1 MKIAATSGVRR
12 FRVLG
17 VAGLGVL
24 ALCFGLQ
31 PARATTETS
40 LAGTVVPV
48 ATAAGDQTDPHV
60 SGDWVVYTD
69 FSAGSSSGRIHY
81 HNVVTG
87 FDAAIPNL
95 EGGGDSLSDIS
106 GTTVVYIHFA
116 AGRHAVYSFD
126 IAAGGAPVELDPQP
140 ASNRRVS
147 TVGERTVAW
156 QDFGFSALASPEIV
170 VYDLDTHVMT
180 RLTDDALYDR
190 DPQVSADGNTV
201 TWAKC
206 TSIAG
211 GCEVWD
217 AVRTGSTWTAGP
229 LTSGGTESSLPD
241 TNGAVVVYNRTL
253 GFNET
258 DIVWQPVGGGPEG
271 QLTLP
276 SMQQNPSIS
285 GGVVSFESYDPTA
298 STPNFDIYIY
308 DLATDR
314 LFKLTDTPEDETLN
328 EVWAAPNGTVTTVTA
343 VWSRREATGD
353 DNVYAETV
361 TLPSTTALSATVK
374 QPINADGSSTF
385 TAKRGVVPVKFALSD
400 NGVPTCDLPPA
411 TITVTRVGAA
421 SSQSVDESTYIS
433 AADIGS
439 SFRIS
444 SCQYD
449 YNLAAR
455 NLGPG
460 SYRIGIVIGGQQV
473 GSASFALT

>member
-1 MKIAATSGVRR
+1 MKIAATSGVTR
-12 FRVLG
+12 FRAWG

-31 PARATTETS
+31 QARATTVTS
-40 LAGTVVPV
+40 LAGSVTPV
-48 ATAAGDQTDPHV
+48 ATGALDQSDPHV

-69 FSAGSSSGRIHY
+69 FSAGSSSGRIRY
-81 HNVVTG
+81 RNVVTG

-126 IAAGGAPVELDPQP
+126 IAAGGDPVELDPQP
-140 ASNRRVS
+140 ASNRRGS
-147 TVGERTVAW
+147 GVGGRTVAW
-156 QDFGFSALASPEIV
+156 QDFGFTALVSPEIV

-206 TSIAG
+206 TSVAG

-217 AVRTGSTWTAGP
+217 AARTGSTWTSGP

-241 TNGAVVVYNRTL
+241 TNGNTVVYDRAL
-253 GFNET
+253 GFNES
-258 DIVWQPVGGGPEG
+258 DIVWQPVAGGPAA

-276 SMQQNPSIS
+276 SVQQNPSIS
-285 GGVVSFESYDPTA
+285 GGVVTFESYDPTA
-298 STPNFDIYIY
+298 STPNFDLYAY
-308 DLATDR
+308 DVATDR
-314 LFKLTDTPEDETLN
+314 LYRLTDTPEDEALN
-328 EVWAAPNGTVTTVTA
+328 DVWVAPDGTVTV
-343 VWSRREATGD
+343 VWSQRDATGD

-361 TLPSTTALSATVK
+361 TLPATTTRAAAVQ

-385 TAKRGVVPVKFALSD
+385 TAKRGVVPVKFTLTN
-400 NGVPTCDLPPA
+400 NGTPTCDLPPA
-411 TITVTRVGAA
+411 TITVTRVGA
-421 SSQSVDESTYIS
+421 STSQTVDESTYSS
-433 AADIGS
+433 AADTGS
-439 SFRIS
+439 NFRIS
-444 SCQYD
+444 SCQYI
-449 YNLAAR
+449 YNLAAH
-455 NLGPG
+455 NIGPG
-460 SYRIGIVIGGQQV
+460 SYRIGVVIDGQQV
-473 GSASFALT
+473 GRASFALT